1 MSAPHESTGPH
12 PTQITTAIPMRNK
25 VLKLILML
33 ALMLG
38 IGACQTGPQTGKAGS
53 GAISTLQQEDVL
65 RAIPDGKHLYI
76 EIKSGNTNLGAD
88 ERVIV
93 EKRNKG

>member
-1 MSAPHESTGPH
+1 MSAPHESTGPD

-65 RAIPDGKHLYI
+65 RAIKLEDEEFWEEAADAY
-76 EIKSGNTNLGAD
+76 LGLAKKYSSS
-88 ERVIV
+88 VV
-93 EKRNKG
+93 SN